1 MHTERRQSP
10 ITGSVIHS
18 WSFISTIYSQ
28 VKKTFW
34 IHQAIKLGCF
44 KTLKKQNKQT
54 NKQANTQLLSQHKQ
68 DSKNNNNPSCN
79 LSFKTIHAMVI
90 TIASHNDILQD
101 LLQECNHQGSYTS
114 PPPPNFMF
122 FPTSFSYMGWGVG
135 RGRGRRFFFFIFMSR
150 KGLWKTRLFSVS
162 HFKMSLHPN
171 SQTTCW

>member
-1 MHTERRQSP
+1 MHSINLILWSDMHTERRQSP

-114 PPPPNFMF
+114 PPPTPKLHVLSDVF
-122 FPTSFSYMGWGVG
+122 FVHGVG
-135 RGRGRRFFFFIFMSR
+135 AGER
-150 KGLWKTRLFSVS
+150 KGEEILLF
-162 HFKMSLHPN
+162 HFHV
-171 SQTTCW
+171 